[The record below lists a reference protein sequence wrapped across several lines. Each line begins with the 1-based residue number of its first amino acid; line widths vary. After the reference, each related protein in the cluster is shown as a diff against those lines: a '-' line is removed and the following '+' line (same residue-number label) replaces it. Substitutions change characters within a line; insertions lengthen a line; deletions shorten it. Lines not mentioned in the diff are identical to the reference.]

1 MLNWTT
7 TDATHT
13 TTAAGL
19 EFTLEPTDWSIWSLD
34 QAKATARHIANLKAC
49 GLNPWTSG
57 ATVRL
62 FYWAPGKEQNEH
74 LAGRPSTSKSKRAE

>member
-19 EFTLEPTDWSIWSLD
+19 KFILEPTDWSIWSLD
-34 QAKATARHIANLKAC
+34 LAKAAARHAANLKAC
-49 GLNPWTSG
+49 GLSPWTPG

-62 FYWAPGKEQNEH
+62 CYR
-74 LAGRPSTSKSKRAE
+74 AGQAVNGRTK

>member
-1 MLNWTT
+1 MGAVSKTSHAMTWTT

-34 QAKATARHIANLKAC
+34 QAKATVHHIANLKAC
-49 GLNPWTSG
+49 GLNPWTPG

-62 FYWAPGKEQNEH
+62 FYR
-74 LAGRPSTSKSKRAE
+74 AGQAVRNKSK